1 MAETSRPPAPSNALA
16 RQEHLS
22 SPSWA
27 RQLKQFGLFAAGAGF
42 LAASVAV
49 SRRAVIRRQV
59 DSFPK
64 FYSSNRA
71 KIKFDSSDR
80 SLLALQ
86 AFSLATL
93 NVMSFGIML
102 VGGVSWG
109 FDLSSLS
116 ELRERTR
123 AALRRPG
130 LVNPEDEEQMEQ
142 MMSDILARLGM
153 EKPEK
158 PDGLEKEQGSDK
170 TEATKGT
177 TVETP
182 SKS

>member
-1 MAETSRPPAPSNALA
+1 MAENSGPTMSLEATT
-16 RQEHLS
+16 RQEHPS
-22 SPSWA
+22 SPSWT

-49 SRRAVIRRQV
+49 SRRAVVRRQL

-71 KIKFDSSDR
+71 KINFDSSDR

-109 FDLSSLS
+109 FDLSSVS
-116 ELRERTR
+116 ELRERTQ

-130 LVNPEDEEQMEQ
+130 LVNPEDEEQMEK

-153 EKPEK
+153 EKPQKSE
-158 PDGLEKEQGSDK
+158 DETGEHGSDK
-170 TEATKGT
+170 SEATKGT
-177 TVETP
+177 NVEAP
-182 SKS
+182 SKP